1 MKPTRRDIDSFRSL
15 VLAHY
20 RAHGRDLPWRRTH
33 DPYLIVVSEIM
44 LQQTQVTR
52 VAPKYAE
59 FIEDFPDLE
68 SLAKAPLEHVLRRWQ
83 GLGYN
88 RRALALK
95 RLAEQVAAEH
105 GGHIPREFASLLK
118 LPGVGPATAA
128 AVAAFAFGEAHPF
141 LETNIRAAYLHHF
154 FPDRDKVHDAE
165 LLPLVSATL
174 DYADPRTWYYA
185 LMDYGAELKR
195 RVDNPSRRSRHHARQ
210 SPFEGSRRQLRAQAL
225 KAILDVPGLA
235 AHEIADAV
243 GVGAQELESVLAE
256 LRDEGFLEVPE
267 GRYRPAC

>member
-1 MKPTRRDIDSFRSL
+1 
-15 VLAHY
+15 
-20 RAHGRDLPWRRTH
+20 
-33 DPYLIVVSEIM
+33 M

-59 FIEDFPDLE
+59 FIEEFPDLE
-68 SLAKAPLEHVLRRWQ
+68 SLAKAPLERVLRRWQ

-105 GGHIPREFASLLK
+105 RGHIPRDLGSLLK

-128 AVAAFAFGEAHPF
+128 AVAAFAFGDAHPF

-154 FPDRDKVHDAE
+154 FADRDKVDDAE

-174 DYADPRTWYYA
+174 DRADPRTWYYA

-195 RVDNPSRRSRHHARQ
+195 REGNPSRRSRHHAKQ
-210 SPFEGSRRQLRAQAL
+210 SPFEGSRRQVRARAL
-225 KAILDVPGLA
+225 KAILDCPGLDA
-235 AHEIADAV
+235 RGIADSV
-243 GVGAQELESVLAE
+243 GVAVQDLEPVLAE
-256 LRDEGFLEVPE
+256 LTDEGFLEVLE
-267 GRYRPAC
+267 GGYRPAC